1 MVDSGLDRESWH
13 WGRFRPPKRSIFVSN
28 GFIWWARVT
37 ITCSFT
43 LETPKKIDL
52 TLGRFLVLGF
62 IGVLCFWRLLIGLLR
77 FLRCFLGVLSQKNNL
92 IFSTTSVVGFWN
104 FQMMRHLFF
113 LKETGANDA
122 SSAPLN
128 LKKNKGLCVIFSWLG
143 RGLIF
148 SIFDINGYFLYVFF
162 QIIFISLINTPSL

>member
-62 IGVLCFWRLLIGLLR
+62 IGSLCFWRLLIGLPR
-77 FLRCFLGVLSQKNNL
+77 FLWCFLGVLSQKK
-92 IFSTTSVVGFWN
+92 IT
-104 FQMMRHLFF
+104 LFF
-113 LKETGANDA
+113 RPHQWSDSGI
-122 SSAPLN
+122 SRW
-128 LKKNKGLCVIFSWLG
+128 CVICFFSKKLEPMT
-143 RGLIF
+143 RR
-148 SIFDINGYFLYVFF
+148 
-162 QIIFISLINTPSL
+162 PPH

>member
-43 LETPKKIDL
+43 LETPKKIYL

-62 IGVLCFWRLLIGLLR
+62 IGVLCFWRLLIGLPR
-77 FLRCFLGVLSQKNNL
+77 FLRCFLGVLSQKKNNL
-92 IFSTTSVVGFWN
+92 VFSTTSVVGFWN

-122 SSAPLN
+122 SSAQLN
-128 LKKNKGLCVIFSWLG
+128 LKKNKGPCVIFSWLG

-148 SIFDINGYFLYVFF
+148 SIFLILMAIFYMCFF
-162 QIIFISLINTPSL
+162 K